1 MTYSNEEIFIL
12 SVGALGLGMYLL
24 FKGGNWTIDSAV
36 YIAKNFGISPL
47 VIGFTIVAFGTS
59 LPELIV
65 SVNANLAG
73 SSGIAIGNVIG
84 SNIANILLV
93 VGATAFFATLHAVPR
108 DILRDVI
115 VMLLSMV
122 LMMALMMHG
131 NISQLW
137 GTMMIVALGAYVLW
151 QYSMASK
158 GVIAVE
164 EVEAPAYKSMGQGIL
179 FLLLGLAGIAL
190 GAEFLV
196 RGAKVSATIIGV
208 PEDVIG
214 LSVIAIGTSLP
225 ELSTCIAAAMKRQ
238 SDIIIGNILG
248 SNVFNVLMIIG
259 ATAMIKPIAQDDIAP
274 QVLTLDIWVML
285 GVSVLFSLLLLFFK
299 KINKAIGIVFVSAY
313 VFYIALIYALYL
325 NKDMQDMAVGALEIN
340 N

>member
-1 MTYSNEEIFIL
+1 MIYSNEELLIL
-12 SVGALGLGMYLL
+12 SIGALGLGMFLL
-24 FKGGNWTIDSAV
+24 FKGGDWTIDSSV
-36 YIAKNFGISPL
+36 FIAKRFGISPM

-73 SSGIAIGNVIG
+73 SPGIAIGNVIG
-84 SNIANILLV
+84 SNVANILLV
-93 VGATAFFATLHAVPR
+93 VGATAFFTTLHAVPR
-108 DILRDVI
+108 EILRDVI

-131 NISQLW
+131 TISQLW
-137 GTMMIVALGAYVLW
+137 GSMMIVALLCYVTW
-151 QYSMASK
+151 QYVMASK
-158 GVIAVE
+158 GKIAVE
-164 EVEAPAYKSMGQGIL
+164 EVEAPAYKSMWQGVL

-196 RGAKVSATIIGV
+196 RGAKVSAGIIGV

-225 ELSTCIAAAMKRQ
+225 ELSTCIIAAMKKQ

-259 ATAMIKPIAQDDIAP
+259 TTAMIKPIAQGAIAP

-285 GVSVLFSLLLLFFK
+285 GVSVLFSALLLFYK
-299 KINKAIGIVFVSAY
+299 KITKPIGVVFVAGY
-313 VFYIALIYALYL
+313 IFYIGLIYALYL
-325 NKDMQDMAVGALEIN
+325 SKDVQDVVVETLEVVS
-340 N
+340 

>member
-1 MTYSNEEIFIL
+1 MIYTNEELLIL
-12 SVGALGLGMYLL
+12 SIGALGLGMYLL

-93 VGATAFFATLHAVPR
+93 VGTTAFFATLHAVPR
-108 DILRDVI
+108 EIVRDVV
-115 VMLLSMV
+115 VMLLAMV
-122 LMMALMMHG
+122 LMMALMIHG
-131 NISQLW
+131 NISQLA
-137 GTMMIVALGAYVLW
+137 GTMMIVVLIGYVLW

-158 GVIAVE
+158 GTITVE
-164 EVEAPAYKSMGQGIL
+164 EVEVPAYKSLLQGFL

-225 ELSTCIAAAMKRQ
+225 ELSTCVAAAMKRQ

-259 ATAMIKPIAQDDIAP
+259 ATAMIKPIAKSDIAP
-274 QVLTLDIWVML
+274 QVITLDIWVMF
-285 GVSVLFSLLLLFFK
+285 GVSVLFSLLLLFYK
-299 KINKAIGIVFVSAY
+299 KINKPIGVVFVAGY
-313 VFYIALIYALYL
+313 VFYIGLIYALYL
-325 NKDMQDMAVGALEIN
+325 NKDVADVAIETLEIAN
-340 N
+340 